1 MGGLR
6 RVFIGV
12 LVVVLIFTLI
22 SPVLYQVFIK
32 PSRPLNI
39 AIVDKTVTVFD
50 AEARTYPE
58 HYSMFWILNHEK
70 IYPTRSGSHAPD
82 RNSNGRYDID
92 HDYFGYYP
100 PTDKLTGVLDIDLR
114 SIDLLYLA
122 DAYGLLEYL
131 PNGTVRRR
139 AGGYSVEEANA
150 IAEYARSGGSI
161 IAEWNTVGYPT
172 YLNRTALD
180 ILESVFHVRTYG
192 YGKYYPDLA
201 NVEKYYKEMYREV
214 TGQEWRFTGEGIMI
228 IQEFVVGSYPKQEK
242 VEFII
247 LEKTD
252 LQTGVFPMFLHVRND
267 HPAFEGADS
276 LMPYAYWFEI
286 AIPTPDVKVLGEYEI
301 KTTNSGREKLAR
313 HGLKPMMTAIIT
325 YEGSYRH
332 IYYAGDFADYA
343 PNYPPF
349 LLSYIA
355 GIGSVMR
362 LLPTLPW
369 DGFFWRFYY
378 PTFMKSVKW
387 VMERGT

>member
-1 MGGLR
+1 LGGLR
-6 RVFIGV
+6 HVFIGV
-12 LVVVLIFTLI
+12 LVIVLILLLI
-22 SPVLYQVFIK
+22 SPVPYQVFVK

-50 AEARTYPE
+50 AEAKTYPE
-58 HYSMFWILNHEK
+58 HYSIFWILNHEK
-70 IYPTRSGSHAPD
+70 IYPTHSGPHVAD
-82 RNSNGRYDID
+82 RNSNGRYDLD
-92 HDYFGYYP
+92 YDYFGYYP
-100 PTDKLTGVLDIDLR
+100 PIDTLTGVLDIDLR

-150 IAEYARSGGSI
+150 IAEYAKSGGSI

-172 YLNRTALD
+172 YGNREALD
-180 ILESVFHVRTYG
+180 IMESLFHVRTYG
-192 YGKYYPDLA
+192 YGKHYADLT
-201 NVEKYYKEMYREV
+201 NVEKYYKEMYMEA

-242 VEFII
+242 IEFII

-252 LQTGVFPMFLHVRND
+252 LQTGIFPMFLHVKND
-267 HPAFEGADS
+267 HPAFVGADS
-276 LMPYAYWFEI
+276 TIPYAYWFEI
-286 AIPTPDVKVLGEYEI
+286 AIPTPDAKVLGEYEI
-301 KTTNSGREKLAR
+301 KTTNSGRDKLAKV
-313 HGLKPMMTAIIT
+313 GLKPTMTAIVT
-325 YEGSYRH
+325 HDGSYRH

-378 PTFMKSVKW
+378 PTFMKAVKW